1 MSDQE
6 HLMNSLKKEVRS
18 LLTPVKEGLT
28 PFQLEQEYRWMIGE
42 QFPYRALGYQ
52 SVMELVKEM
61 PDVVNVC
68 PRGDGGVILKAIAD
82 ESTKGIASLVAKQKS
97 KPKAQPSRHRPNL
110 SLHST
115 PRPVVLW
122 HPIIPAN
129 LLRRGRVPPI
139 LPAVVKSDL
148 KELLT
153 FSPVLLSDFDKA
165 FLRHFGR
172 TFEFLRYGFFSMF
185 EVLNAASDIIT
196 VVQTRAGSLL
206 TLKKSPS
213 PRKPP
218 EKVPECKVVTQPD
231 KATFQTSPAAVP
243 TPVLKTSSPTPAL
256 PVDNQSPI
264 PNWESETALVP
275 LKRMETPLV
284 RPDEKISELEKE
296 MKIAL
301 AEKGPGGTVSS
312 ELKEKIKI
320 IVAQHPEGLL
330 ASKLPGE
337 FKLHFKETLPVKM
350 LGFLTLMEFVG
361 ALSDVLH
368 IEHKEGEQDWL
379 IFDSDS
385 QRLTNADGQTNLQIA
400 HSLACEETPHECKMP
415 SWDSPLEDSKNLQ
428 TKFNVVTKMKT
439 PHLGLEE
446 PHIMQEIMEE
456 EIPPDAALDRRLY
469 SLPQFSNSTLVG
481 LFVEYILSPSQ
492 FYVRI
497 YSAETS
503 DKLEDMMVEMRRC
516 YSSKNVADRYVMPE
530 AWIRPGHLCCV
541 RNLDDKWWYRVII
554 HQVLND
560 QEVEVFYPDFGNMET
575 VHKSS
580 LRFLKYCYT
589 TLPAQAI
596 PCSLGWVKPTE
607 GDWTADAVLEFQ
619 RLCRLKLLV
628 GVVDEYID
636 GVLYLFLCDTSH
648 EEDIYFHSVLRLE
661 GHALICRENIPSKGF
676 KELNPSAWY
685 IQSIPKEEAALT
697 EPSASL
703 LQEELLGSP
712 PGEDSEVCE
721 NDTDLQRLHEKG
733 EDLARLQLDQLEQGH
748 NCFADSSNCSCDFKE
763 KGHLKACPENASL
776 EQNEQMLKASKDSGS
791 LCSNLEMPYLEPVYL
806 CKEIW
811 DENWIP
817 SKYYEEKK
825 KDDSWDN
832 LCSDTAENSCQAAG
846 DEGSKDETRH
856 SQDAMPQDADV
867 SGTVDR
873 MTCLHLEPLSQFPQ
887 SSEGTETSPPG
898 TAPDALPQTLEEF
911 YVSISHSKKSGESD
925 EIDLDAS
932 KLFARCD
939 QPPPSASAL
948 HGEASLEKKGDDS
961 SRAQA
966 LALYRTTS
974 RPDDGT
980 VGCNALVFTAELQ
993 GASKFCVPC
1002 STTVALGAS
1011 ARLAASNRYFF
1022 FNLLRNMKA

>member
-218 EKVPECKVVTQPD
+218 EKVPECKT
-231 KATFQTSPAAVP
+231 TFDARSCKTEYRFTCTVISPHCLTVCASPP
-243 TPVLKTSSPTPAL
+243 TPCPK
-256 PVDNQSPI
+256 
-264 PNWESETALVP
+264 
-275 LKRMETPLV
+275 
-284 RPDEKISELEKE
+284 LEKE

-320 IVAQHPEGLL
+320 VSIWIKV
-330 ASKLPGE
+330 
-337 FKLHFKETLPVKM
+337 LHFKETLPVKM

-385 QRLTNADGQTNLQIA
+385 QRLTNGKWGHCNCKFFQGC
-400 HSLACEETPHECKMP
+400 SLY
-415 SWDSPLEDSKNLQ
+415 
-428 TKFNVVTKMKT
+428 VTWEYYKSLLWK
-439 PHLGLEE
+439 
-446 PHIMQEIMEE
+446 

-721 NDTDLQRLHEKG
+721 NDTDLQVG
-733 EDLARLQLDQLEQGH
+733 ILEL
-748 NCFADSSNCSCDFKE
+748 
-763 KGHLKACPENASL
+763 LKCVFCP
-776 EQNEQMLKASKDSGS
+776 
-791 LCSNLEMPYLEPVYL
+791 
-806 CKEIW
+806 
-811 DENWIP
+811 
-817 SKYYEEKK
+817 
-825 KDDSWDN
+825 
-832 LCSDTAENSCQAAG
+832 NS
-846 DEGSKDETRH
+846 
-856 SQDAMPQDADV
+856 
-867 SGTVDR
+867 
-873 MTCLHLEPLSQFPQ
+873 F
-887 SSEGTETSPPG
+887 
-898 TAPDALPQTLEEF
+898 
-911 YVSISHSKKSGESD
+911 
-925 EIDLDAS
+925 
-932 KLFARCD
+932 
-939 QPPPSASAL
+939 
-948 HGEASLEKKGDDS
+948 
-961 SRAQA
+961 
-966 LALYRTTS
+966 
-974 RPDDGT
+974 
-980 VGCNALVFTAELQ
+980 
-993 GASKFCVPC
+993 FC
-1002 STTVALGAS
+1002 
-1011 ARLAASNRYFF
+1011 
-1022 FNLLRNMKA
+1022 